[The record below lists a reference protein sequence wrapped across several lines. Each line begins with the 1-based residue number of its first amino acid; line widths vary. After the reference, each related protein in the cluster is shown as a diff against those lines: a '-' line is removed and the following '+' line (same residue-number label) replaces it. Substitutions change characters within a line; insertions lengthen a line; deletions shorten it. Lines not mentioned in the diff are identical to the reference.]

1 MRAKKIL
8 VTDDNKR
15 ITDLLGKML
24 AMKGYEVMTAE
35 SGQESIKKIRSFAPD
50 LVIMDIML
58 PDMQGSDV
66 VREVKS
72 HPSGASIPI
81 IFLSG
86 IAEDTDSGS
95 CSTLQVDGVSY
106 KSFAKP
112 FDMEKFSREI
122 EKTLS

>member
-1 MRAKKIL
+1 MSKKIL
-8 VTDDNKR
+8 VTDGNKR

-24 AMKGYEVMTAE
+24 SMKGYEVMTAD
-35 SGQESIKKIRSFAPD
+35 SGQDAIKKAQSFSPD
-50 LVIMDIML
+50 LVIMDLML
-58 PDMQGSDV
+58 PDMQGADV
-66 VREVKS
+66 VRELKS
-72 HPSGASIPI
+72 LPLFAATPV

-95 CSTLQVDGVSY
+95 CSTLQVDGVIY

-122 EKTLS
+122 EKSLL

>member
-1 MRAKKIL
+1 MSKKIL

-24 AMKGYEVMTAE
+24 SMKGYEVLTAE
-35 SGQESIKKIRSFAPD
+35 SGQEAIMKAQSFAPD
-50 LVIMDIML
+50 LVIMDLML

-66 VREVKS
+66 VRELKS
-72 HPSGASIPI
+72 QPSCAAIPV

-86 IAEDTDSGS
+86 IAEDTDSGA
-95 CSTLQVDGVSY
+95 CSTLQVDGVIY

-112 FDMEKFSREI
+112 FDMDKFSREI
-122 EKTLS
+122 ARVLS

>member
-1 MRAKKIL
+1 MSKKIL

-24 AMKGYEVMTAE
+24 SMKGYEVMTAE
-35 SGQESIKKIRSFAPD
+35 SGQDAIMKARSFAPD
-50 LVIMDIML
+50 LVIMDLML
-58 PDMQGSDV
+58 PDMQGSEV
-66 VREVKS
+66 VRELKS
-72 HPSGASIPI
+72 QPAFTATPV

-86 IAEDTDSGS
+86 IAEDSDSGS
-95 CSTLQVDGVSY
+95 CSTLQVDGVIY

-122 EKTLS
+122 EKALS